1 MLWALGPQY
10 TARST
15 ETTVHSKV
23 PSRNECHSMPS
34 VSPSANEVCAESLS
48 SPRVVLNK
56 EYFVECPIN
65 CTRQR
70 VGFQ

>member
-1 MLWALGPQY
+1 MGTRPI
-10 TARST
+10 
-15 ETTVHSKV
+15 VHCQVNRAIVHNKV
-23 PSRNECHSMPS
+23 PSGNECHSMPS

-48 SPRVVLNK
+48 SPRVALDK

-70 VGFQ
+70 AGFQ